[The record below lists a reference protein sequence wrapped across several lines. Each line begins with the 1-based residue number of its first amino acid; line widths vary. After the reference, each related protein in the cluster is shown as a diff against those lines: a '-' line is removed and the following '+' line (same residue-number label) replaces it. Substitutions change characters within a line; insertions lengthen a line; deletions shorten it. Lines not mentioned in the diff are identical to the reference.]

1 MPLFSP
7 KRKVSDTE
15 NKLRVLFCL
24 DKLGMATQE
33 QLWPF
38 VARLE
43 LMDYVPFCLFV
54 DELKK
59 NGAVA
64 AGSYA
69 LEGMLYL
76 TQTGRQQL
84 QLFAGRLVHADR
96 ERIACEAPRY
106 RDELSTRKQVR
117 AAYELAEDGR
127 FSAAMTLREADV
139 PTLFLRMNTAAQ
151 ERVGEAV
158 RGFHARAPQV
168 LNLLYTLDL
177 LPDPSAAP
185 RPLSQDEAIERAV
198 PGKPALCA
206 FGGREHAG
214 VACVE
219 TDDTRYTVLLLLP
232 GAQLAWDWARAA
244 DRSGGKLARE
254 VTAVLNPGAEA
265 QT

>member
-7 KRKVSDTE
+7 KRKISDTE
-15 NKLRVLFCL
+15 NKLRVLYCL

-59 NGAVA
+59 TGAVA
-64 AGSYA
+64 VGSYA

-76 TQTGRQQL
+76 TQAGRQQL
-84 QLFAGRLVHADR
+84 QLFAGRLLHADR
-96 ERIACEAPRY
+96 ERIASEAPRY

-127 FSAAMTLREADV
+127 FSAAMTLREGDV
-139 PTLFLRMNTAAQ
+139 PTLFLRMNAARQ
-151 ERVGEAV
+151 ELVGEVV

-177 LPDPSAAP
+177 LPEPSAAP
-185 RPLSQDEAIERAV
+185 RPLAQDEAIERAV
-198 PGKPALCA
+198 PGQPALCA

-214 VACVE
+214 VACLE
-219 TDDTRYTVLLLLP
+219 AEDTRYTVLLLLP
-232 GAQLAWDWARAA
+232 TAQLAWDWARSA
-244 DRSGGKLARE
+244 DQSGAELAR
-254 VTAVLNPGAEA
+254 AVSAVFESGAEA
-265 QT
+265 PS